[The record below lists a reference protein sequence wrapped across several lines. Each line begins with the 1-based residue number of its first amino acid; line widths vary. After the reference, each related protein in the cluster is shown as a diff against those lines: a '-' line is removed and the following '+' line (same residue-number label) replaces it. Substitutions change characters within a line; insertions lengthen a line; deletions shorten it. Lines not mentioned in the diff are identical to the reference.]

1 MLKNV
6 LSLLL
11 SRFYSKQESEL
22 VGHQA
27 MPSPSNTLITPSIK
41 TECTT
46 WSDAHI
52 GIAPADGYLYV
63 TGRTTNTDG
72 FLQISSDTTQIA
84 ATTFGNTDKDIRL
97 LFPFAKGQ
105 AMKVTAKSLKNIFL
119 RFSSSIGGGYQALKN
134 ALLQGGVLCRLK
146 HLYSSL
152 RRNSCR
158 VKRNPFRHGII
169 QRIVEP
175 NYSLSQERTM
185 SSFLQQTASFK
196 LFCAK
201 ILKGL
206 DLALSHKGA
215 VTAENAQELT
225 HLIYQDGTRYSSLF
239 KKGLRSSF
247 LRLSL
252 VPHQNVYFC
261 LTKTNSAVGGASC

>member
-1 MLKNV
+1 MLKNI

-11 SRFYSKQESEL
+11 SKFYSKKDASEIAAL
-22 VGHQA
+22 ALPNHLDGIGI
-27 MPSPSNTLITPSIK
+27 SITEGTNTY
-41 TECTT
+41 
-46 WSDAHI
+46 
-52 GIAPADGYLYV
+52 IAPADGYINFITARNGGVNVYGQCLQ
-63 TGRTTNTDG
+63 TNSYPSTNRQAKAFVPISKG
-72 FLQISSDTTQIA
+72 KQI
-84 ATTFGNTDKDIRL
+84 
-97 LFPFAKGQ
+97 
-105 AMKVTAKSLKNIFL
+105 IFE
-119 RFSSSIGGGYQALKN
+119 IGGETISATFYKLVGGVSALKKFI
-134 ALLQGGVLCRLK
+134 LQGGGLCLS
-146 HLYSSL
+146 HWYSSL

-185 SSFLQQTASFK
+185 SSFLQQTVLSRSS
-196 LFCAK
+196 CAK

-225 HLIYQDGTRYSSLF
+225 HRIYQDGTRYSSLF

>member
-1 MLKNV
+1 MLKSL

-11 SRFYSKQESEL
+11 SKFYSKKESAL
-22 VGHQA
+22 VASLALPDKSVSTSVSVTGGRDEYVA
-27 MPSPSNTLITPSIK
+27 PS
-41 TECTT
+41 
-46 WSDAHI
+46 
-52 GIAPADGYLYV
+52 DGYLEFV
-63 TGRTTNTDG
+63 TTVTNNGINVYGQVLQTSSYPREGR
-72 FLQISSDTTQIA
+72 A
-84 ATTFGNTDKDIRL
+84 AK
-97 LFPFAKGQ
+97 LFVPIAKGKKTIFEV
-105 AMKVTAKSLKNIFL
+105 AADTSVTFYALVW
-119 RFSSSIGGGYQALKN
+119 GGVQALKN
-134 ALLQGGVLCRLK
+134 ALLQGGGLCLS
-146 HLYSSL
+146 HWYSSL

-158 VKRNPFRHGII
+158 INVRLSRRGITR
-169 QRIVEP
+169 RIPEP

-225 HLIYQDGTRYSSLF
+225 HRIYQDGTRYSSLF